1 MSFISSLLMQ
11 MERST
16 AGSDDTSREVMRLC
30 GKTSGGC
37 ALFFGDDYF
46 TPSLISKE
54 TDALVTACYYED
66 FRVQKALEMGLSARH
81 VGAFEILA
89 NSEGWDFVWFNGCA
103 EPDGVQRRLEQ
114 LKRSMKPKKKAVYRT
129 LCWLI
134 DPSADT
140 ESYVEHRFGFPEHLD
155 SVIIKAKEQGF
166 KVMDFVISP
175 KTDWT
180 QGLYAPMNALVKGLD
195 GEQDDTLGD
204 VRSGIGELNKE
215 EYMFNLHSEEY
226 SFVYYI
232 LES

>member
-16 AGSDDTSREVMRLC
+16 AGSDDTAREVMRLC
-30 GKTSGGC
+30 GKTSGGS

-54 TDALVTACYYED
+54 TGAVVTACYYED
-66 FRVQKALEMGLSARH
+66 FRVQKALEVGLTACN
-81 VGAFEILA
+81 VGAFEILT
-89 NSEGWDFVWFNGCA
+89 NDDGWDFAWFNGCC

-114 LKRSMKPKKKAVYRT
+114 LKSSMKPKKKAVYRT

-140 ESYVEHRFGFPEHLD
+140 ESYVEHRFGYPEHLD
-155 SVIIKAKEQGF
+155 GVILKAKEQGF

-180 QGLYAPMNALVKGLD
+180 HGFYEPMNALVQKLE
-195 GEQDDTLGD
+195 GEDANDSGD

>member
-1 MSFISSLLMQ
+1 MSFISSLLVQ

-16 AGSDDTSREVMRLC
+16 AGSEDTAREVMRLC
-30 GKTSGGC
+30 GKISGGN

-46 TPSLISKE
+46 TPGLIAKE
-54 TDALVTACYYED
+54 TGAAVTACYYED
-66 FRVQKALEMGLSARH
+66 FRVQKALEVGLTARN

-89 NSEGWDFVWFNGCA
+89 NSEGWDFAWFNGCC
-103 EPDGVQRRLEQ
+103 EPDGVHRRLEQ
-114 LKRSMKPKKKAVYRT
+114 LKSSMKPKKKAVYRT

-140 ESYVEHRFGFPEHLD
+140 ESYVEHRFGYPEHLD
-155 SVIIKAKEQGF
+155 SVIVKAKEQGF

-180 QGLYAPMNALVKGLD
+180 QGFYESMNALVQKLE
-195 GEQDDTLGD
+195 GEDTTDSGD